1 MTKHTQKLDLRN
13 SMNSENEVPIQHTY
27 GDCVKIC
34 DQRHNS
40 GTYWHKVCKH
50 WCNNTNF
57 SYSQPHSQE
66 VTLSE
71 KLASYCRQSLCWEH
85 KIITYGRCNTR
96 SRYNVSLIT
105 VKKEDIQYLLFFYT
119 IISIYRIYHNFSIR
133 GSLHLVSQQ
142 REQSTERSGKILCR
156 AWHWLWL
163 KTEYESS

>member
-71 KLASYCRQSLCWEH
+71 KLAATADNLSAESIKLSLMADAIH
-85 KIITYGRCNTR
+85 ALDTM
-96 SRYNVSLIT
+96 
-105 VKKEDIQYLLFFYT
+105 YL
-119 IISIYRIYHNFSIR
+119 
-133 GSLHLVSQQ
+133 
-142 REQSTERSGKILCR
+142 
-156 AWHWLWL
+156 
-163 KTEYESS
+163 